1 MLKIWAAL
9 NKEKGHCLIQ
19 ASSDDEDDKDDKD
32 DDFITPYT
40 FQDFHPQV

>member
-19 ASSDDEDDKDDKD
+19 ASSDDEDDKDD
-32 DDFITPYT
+32 DFITPYT
-40 FQDFHPQV
+40 FQDFRSQV